1 MNKNLDL
8 HVTEDQSVVDCEELA
23 AMFVEEWREP
33 FVLPSEF
40 HAETIVNG
48 AEISDASIE
57 KKPNVWRVWLR
68 FRLVNK

>member
-57 KKPNVWRVWLR
+57 KIAECMEGLAKIQIGE
-68 FRLVNK
+68 